1 MGEKSNA
8 NCAGC
13 WVAYYS
19 DRSGI
24 AMFPTEIEALRVAV
38 DRQMECKFVEWGA
51 DPFDG
56 SDMRRG

>member
-1 MGEKSNA
+1 MDEY
-8 NCAGC
+8 GC
-13 WVAYYS
+13 WVVYYS

-38 DRQMECKFVEWGA
+38 DRKMECKFVEWGV

-56 SDMRRG
+56 NRMEADRG